1 MFCKREN
8 KKRTKQTNHL
18 CCSVLWS
25 SWRQWTK
32 LYSSN
37 THKQF
42 NTLSSENTLAVQWVG
57 PHDLTAKDAGSIPGW
72 EISANR
78 SAWQKK
84 KCPPILMKASSTV
97 VQHSPSLLQ
106 TPASQRH
113 QIWFHYLYPKTH
125 PYALVRH
132 GSFHLN
138 LIFLS
143 ISPVSK
149 DKRVKWRYS

>member
-72 EISANR
+72 EISAIT
-78 SAWQKK
+78 QHGKK
-84 KCPPILMKASSTV
+84 KNVHQFWWKHPLLLLSILL
-97 VQHSPSLLQ
+97 PSLQ
-106 TPASQRH
+106 TPAFQRH